1 MRRLVNIS
9 KIVIG
14 LFLLNTVFI
23 LKVQAFGEIQISE
36 INYTGYTVWQ
46 DSETSKS
53 SDEFIEIYNNTEST
67 VNLTGYKLR
76 IISGNSDKE
85 IILEGSV
92 DPKDYLVIRKVT
104 QTQKKTLKP
113 LDKVIFSSD
122 FNLSNTAGAFM
133 EIRDNNGLT
142 IDSINFWG
150 KWPLDTENGYSL
162 HRINNHIWESKKI
175 SLFQKEYLEPVIEEV
190 LEEIETSEIKE
201 EIIPNYDNTLRISEF
216 LPDQGAK
223 FESEFVEIEN
233 LTDKDIDLAGWI
245 LDDVLTG
252 GSSLKNL
259 TGVIPAFGLYS
270 IRVSILNNYNSNP
283 DLYEEV
289 NLISPDGKLQNSQRY
304 LLKDVKKELSLASIN
319 GKFEWTNQP
328 TENLP
333 NKPSLIMESPKVEEI
348 IEDENTSEDIEKDSI
363 QNIQN
368 IESGWL
374 YFTEFL
380 ANPKAGTENEFIEIY
395 NSTNQIIKLDGWKL
409 GDLAKTITLSGEV
422 KPYSYRV
429 FSNKETKITLNNSGE
444 TVKLIKPDGSIYQ
457 EITIPEL
464 EVDQSYSKFED
475 RWLFTTTI
483 TEGKDNI
490 LTEPIKVETKQAK
503 SQKSANPTNGI
514 EDDKIE
520 YKSMNLSELGEA
532 NHNDKVQLTGIVFV
546 ELNKIYKNSFY
557 ITDGKR
563 VIRITVP
570 NNSDYEINLNQNL
583 TLNGSIHKTKTQTYL
598 KLEDISGVEQ
608 KTFSPKFVMT
618 DSLNSN
624 NAFVQLSGIL
634 ATNTATKLSIISED
648 TKKENIIKISD
659 NTFKKPIMRKGDKVV
674 VQGFVEEYDGVLR
687 LVPYKQNQISV
698 EKEDK
703 LETDTK
709 DTNNKIILASSSVNS
724 SNMEGQISKYVPWED
739 YSTDNDEVLKQTN
752 FAKWL
757 DNVWKSIQDMIPK
770 QLKQNKFFVVI
781 FVINIIWWIL
791 SSMKFKKN
799 QYGK

>member
-1 MRRLVNIS
+1 MKRLVNIS
-9 KIVIG
+9 NIVIG

-36 INYTGYTVWQ
+36 INYQGYTVWE
-46 DSETSKS
+46 DTVKS
-53 SDEFIEIYNNTEST
+53 GSGDEFIEIYNNTESSI
-67 VNLTGYKLR
+67 NLTGYKLR
-76 IISGNSDKE
+76 VLSGNSDKE
-85 IILEGSV
+85 IILDGEIK
-92 DPKDYLVIRKVT
+92 PKDYLVIRKVT

-122 FNLSNTAGAFM
+122 FNLSNTAGAFV
-133 EIRDNNGLT
+133 EIRDNSGAT

-150 KWPLDTENGYSL
+150 KWSVDTENGYSL

-175 SLFQKEYLEPVIEEV
+175 SLLQKEYKEPIVEEEEIPSDIEEV
-190 LEEIETSEIKE
+190 QKN
-201 EIIPNYDNTLRISEF
+201 IIQNNDNKLRISEF
-216 LPDQGAK
+216 LPDQGTK

-233 LTDKDIDLAGWI
+233 LTNEAIDLTGWKV
-245 LDDVLTG
+245 DDIIPGG
-252 GSSLKNL
+252 GSAKSLSGN
-259 TGVIPAFGLYS
+259 IPAFGFYS
-270 IRVSILNNYNSNP
+270 IRVSMLNNYSSNP
-283 DLYEEV
+283 ALYEEA
-289 NLISPDGKLQNSQRY
+289 NLIDPNGKIQDKQTY
-304 LLKDVKKELSLASIN
+304 FLKEVKKEHSLALIS

-333 NKPSLIMESPKVEEI
+333 NKQSLI
-348 IEDENTSEDIEKDSI
+348 IEDPKKESVIEDKNVIEEDENVTE
-363 QNIQN
+363 NIQIVEN
-368 IESGWL
+368 GWI

-380 ANPKAGTENEFIEIY
+380 ANPESGTENEFIEIY
-395 NSTNQIIKLDGWKL
+395 NSTNQIIKLDGWEL
-409 GDLAKTITLSGEV
+409 GDRAKTITLSGEIQ
-422 KPYSYRV
+422 PYSYRI
-429 FSNKETKITLNNSGE
+429 FKNSETKITLNNSGE
-444 TVKLIKPDGSIYQ
+444 TVKLIKPDGELYQ
-457 EITIPEL
+457 EVSIPES
-464 EVDQSYSKFED
+464 ESDQSYSKFD
-475 RWLFTTTI
+475 NQWNFSTTI

-490 LTEPIKVETKQAK
+490 LTEPIKVETKKAK
-503 SQKSANPTNGI
+503 SQKSVNSINSV
-514 EDDKIE
+514 ESNKVE
-520 YKSMNLSELGEA
+520 YRSIDLSEFGEA

-563 VIRITVP
+563 VVRVTVP
-570 NNSDYEINLNQNL
+570 NNSNDTINLNQNL
-583 TLNGSIHKTKTQTYL
+583 TLNGSVHKTKTQTYL
-598 KLEDISGVEQ
+598 KLEDIVGVEQ
-608 KTFSPKFVMT
+608 KIFSPKFVMT

-634 ATNTATKLSIISED
+634 ATNTATKISIISED

-659 NTFKKPIMRKGDKVV
+659 NTFKKPTMRKGDNLI

-687 LVPYKQNQISV
+687 LVPYNQNQILV

-703 LETDTK
+703 IETSSLGKKSNIT
-709 DTNNKIILASSSVNS
+709 LANSSINS

-770 QLKQNKFFVVI
+770 QLKDSKVFVLV
-781 FVINIIWWIL
+781 FVINMIWWIL

-799 QYGK
+799 KYGK